1 MSYNI
6 RVDTLCLALL
16 NLLKIGFQVT
26 KYENPGD
33 IDNKGQTLGF
43 SQHEIDEVINDKPS
57 FSNID
62 TAQPSFKKLFI
73 SESNFPQI
81 LKTKILRPP
90 FRWSRNKSSR
100 YDHHLA
106 PPVLQINAGKRVI
119 QKYRRFARNLEY
131 KRLHNII
138 PSLSRKKYA
147 SKVIIIMRRVVVFI
161 TLAFVVCSQFVD
173 HNVFKC
179 RRQESC
185 MKLSSIL
192 IHCILN

>member
-1 MSYNI
+1 MVLKCFFNSYI
-6 RVDTLCLALL
+6 PSISLRISDLALFVWPYSIL
-16 NLLKIGFQVT
+16 FQVT
-26 KYENPGD
+26 EYENPGD
-33 IDNKGQTLGF
+33 IANKQQPFGF
-43 SQHEIDEVINDKPS
+43 SHPEIDEVINDKPS

-90 FRWSRNKSSR
+90 FRWSRNKSSG

-147 SKVIIIMRRVVVFI
+147 SKVIIIMRDVLVII
-161 TLAFVVCSQFVD
+161 TLAYFLRYVY
-173 HNVFKC
+173 N
-179 RRQESC
+179 
-185 MKLSSIL
+185 LLIIIL
-192 IHCILN
+192 

>member
-1 MSYNI
+1 MKI
-6 RVDTLCLALL
+6 RVDTLCLTLF
-16 NLLKIGFQVT
+16 NLFKIRFQ
-26 KYENPGD
+26 KSEYENQGD
-33 IDNKGQTLGF
+33 IDSKEQTFSF
-43 SQHEIDEVINDKPS
+43 SQHEFDEVINDKPS

-100 YDHHLA
+100 YDHHLS

-161 TLAFVVCSQFVD
+161 TLAYFLWYV
-173 HNVFKC
+173 HN
-179 RRQESC
+179 
-185 MKLSSIL
+185 LL
-192 IHCILN
+192 IIIFFNIVGKNLA